1 MSFAPSSVYPITNGG
16 GFREKECGNFFEY
29 TADSDNS
36 EFPHRIW
43 VAHESLIIR
52 GLEQGW
58 RYGLVKKTVAYL
70 VVDEDEYG
78 KFVIEKWSIK
88 NHRTYSN

>member
-1 MSFAPSSVYPITNGG
+1 MSFAPSSVYPITHGG
-16 GFREKECGNFFEY
+16 GFREKSRGNFFEY

-43 VAHESLIIR
+43 VAHESRIIP

-78 KFVIEKWSIK
+78 KPVVEKWLIK
-88 NHRTYSN
+88 NHRAYA